1 MIYQIIQPHPALR
14 PFVKEYMLIHFNL
27 NGFMGE
33 HPSKLLE
40 ARAGQSLIFYPNSVM
55 TKARSLSEGR
65 IAVPTTIV
73 QGNC

>member
-1 MIYQIIQPHPALR
+1 
-14 PFVKEYMLIHFNL
+14 MLIHFNL